1 MGDID
6 AALASDVPVGVF
18 AAPPQ
23 VPPRSPHKPQTA
35 AGTAGFAPT
44 DSRGRAKLDAIPT
57 PARVEPIA
65 GHGRS
70 SWWATSRVGS
80 VKQDPHSTALAV
92 RTRFAE
98 TGWRA
103 WGVMHADD
111 TGGQLVSANTSTD
124 GPTWH
129 PRKAGGETSPVL
141 GPLRG
146 SFPAHP
152 VGAAGW
158 RPFQRPFSAR
168 RGVAA
173 DRDG

>member
-1 MGDID
+1 M
-6 AALASDVPVGVF
+6 
-18 AAPPQ
+18 
-23 VPPRSPHKPQTA
+23 
-35 AGTAGFAPT
+35 
-44 DSRGRAKLDAIPT
+44 
-57 PARVEPIA
+57 
-65 GHGRS
+65 
-70 SWWATSRVGS
+70 
-80 VKQDPHSTALAV
+80 

-141 GPLRG
+141 GPLRE